1 MGLIDADVLMT
12 DVRNTITEKS
22 GVFDWINLINR
33 QPTAFDVDKVIEQL
47 KLELEEV
54 FEEDIAIEEFSKGTW
69 NRAINKA
76 IEIVK
81 KGGEDNKGKIDK
93 RRCH

>member
-1 MGLIDADVLMT
+1 MGKADFKKY
-12 DVRNTITEKS
+12 KS
-22 GVFDWINLINR
+22 IAIMGGAFD
-33 QPTAFDVDKVIEQL
+33 PPHFGHFVTAQTVYDSFDVDKVIEQL

-81 KGGEDNKGKIDK
+81 KGGEDNKGRIDK

>member
-1 MGLIDADVLMT
+1 MRLIDADNFKGKVIA
-12 DVRNTITEKS
+12 DHCYS
-22 GVFDWINLINR
+22 GVNKLINIDEV
-33 QPTAFDVDKVIEQL
+33 PTAYNIDKVIEQL

-54 FEEDIAIEEFSKGTW
+54 FEEDIVIEKFGKDTW

-81 KGGEDNKGKIDK
+81 RGGKNDK
-93 RRCH
+93 RKNDTRGYN